1 MAIYEVNGTETNS
14 WTEALAR
21 LRTVRNE
28 AREAAAPE
36 HAKARTAYKKLPP
49 KARRGH
55 RIYEP
60 SDSNPDDQPDA
71 KAARKEAIK
80 PLNGGR
86 KMAHEAGAAEEFA
99 ART

>member
-1 MAIYEVNGTETNS
+1 MAIYDVNGYETNS
-14 WTEALAR
+14 WTEALDR
-21 LRTVRNE
+21 LRAVRNT
-28 AREAAAPE
+28 AREKAAPAN
-36 HAKARTAYKKLPP
+36 AKTRADYKKLPP

-60 SDSNPDDQPDA
+60 SDSNPDDQPEA
-71 KAARKEAIK
+71 KAARNEPIK

-86 KMAHEAGAAEEFA
+86 KMAHEDGAAEEFA